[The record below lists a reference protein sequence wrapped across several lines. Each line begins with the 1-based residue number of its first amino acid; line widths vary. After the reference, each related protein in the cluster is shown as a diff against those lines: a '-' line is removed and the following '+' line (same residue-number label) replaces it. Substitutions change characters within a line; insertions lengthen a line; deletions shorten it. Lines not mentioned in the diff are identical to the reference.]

1 MPADAPREK
10 APRLVSVICRSTARP
25 QLAQALASVAA
36 QTWPALELVL
46 VDAAGAGPDAPAP
59 DCGAVPVR
67 RAGGGRPLS
76 RPEAANA
83 GLDAARGH
91 YLMFLDDDDWIAPE
105 HVANLAARLEEGQP
119 GVRAAYSSVR
129 KAGVDGELLDYV
141 FRSEYEPTLLMQGN
155 FIPIHAMLFDRGL
168 LGRGCRFDTAFDI
181 YEDWDFWLQLSR
193 HTRFEHV
200 DAVTAFYRQGA
211 AGSTATTILSMDPYD
226 NDGVLGRARGRLYDK
241 WLPRWS
247 GADVNRLISLMD
259 QSEEVEQL
267 DAQLKAHHKLAKE
280 LNARLR
286 DVSSTL
292 ASERKAHHKLAGE
305 LDARLRHAAARLA
318 EEREAHLKL
327 TGELK
332 SQIARQDGALRD
344 HGDHIARLEDTLD
357 GIYQS
362 FAWKVMGPMRRLAKR
377 LAPPEDGVEEEATD
391 ADRLKARHARLARR
405 RLTAFLA
412 EERHLEFPRCDRP
425 AVSVVVVLFNQA
437 HLSLTC
443 IESLLERADVPF
455 ELVVVD
461 NGSRDATRRL
471 LGRLRNARILRN
483 RRNLGFVRAVN
494 QAAAA
499 ATGECLLL
507 LNNDA
512 TLEAGCMSAA
522 LAALRSAADV
532 GAVGG
537 RILMLDGRLQEAG
550 CIVWRDGACLGYG
563 RGERPDAPEF
573 MFRRDVDYCSGAFL
587 MLRREL
593 FLELGGFDEA
603 FAPAYYEDSDFCLRL
618 GARGLRTVYEPRAAV
633 THFEFASSGGMGKA
647 VRLQERHRGLLL
659 ERHRDALDR
668 QPENDPANVLRARTA
683 NAFDNV
689 LVIDD
694 RVPTPSL
701 GAGYPRSALM
711 LNLMSEMELNVT
723 FYPLVFPECPW
734 DDAYAALAP
743 SIEVMLGRGRDGLR
757 GFLDERRGH
766 YRHIVVSRVEN
777 MAFAGGVI
785 AAEPSLIKGA
795 SLIYDAEAVVARR
808 EAMRLRLRG
817 EEIDERREREMIDA
831 ELRRARAADVTV
843 AVSEEEAG
851 LFRRAGVRDT
861 RVLGHAVAPAPTP
874 KAFEERAGMLFV
886 GALRDEESPNID
898 SLLWFAAHVLPLLRK
913 EIPGITLHVVGDRGA
928 PSLSLLEQDGIRF
941 AGRVETIREY
951 DDCRVFIAPTRFAAG
966 IPHKLHEAAARGLP
980 AVATPLLAGQLG
992 WRDGV
997 ELLTAEDADA
1007 FAAQCARLH
1016 RDGALWRA
1024 LRGRALEAV
1033 AADCSERTFR
1043 EGLEAL
1049 FRPGGAP
1056 APVRDGSSAGKG
1068 SAG

>member
-1 MPADAPREK
+1 MSADAPREQ
-10 APRLVSVICRSTARP
+10 APRLVSVICRSMARP
-25 QLAQALASVAA
+25 QLEQALASVAA

-46 VDAAGAGPDAPAP
+46 VDAAGRDAPAP

-83 GLDAARGH
+83 GLDAARGR
-91 YLMFLDDDDWIAPE
+91 YLMFLDDDDWIAPD
-105 HVANLAARLEEGQP
+105 HVANLAARLEEGRP
-119 GVRAAYSSVR
+119 GVRAAYSSAR
-129 KAGVDGELLDYV
+129 KADADGGLLEYV

-155 FIPIHAMLFDRGL
+155 FIPIHAVLFERGL
-168 LGRGCRFDTAFDI
+168 LERGCRFDTDFEI

-211 AGSTATTILSMDPYD
+211 AGSPASDGALDPYD
-226 NDGVLGRARGRLYDK
+226 NDGALGRARGRLYDK

-247 GADVNRLISLMD
+247 GAELNRLISLMD
-259 QSEEVEQL
+259 QSEEIEQL
-267 DAQLKAHHKLAKE
+267 DA
-280 LNARLR
+280 RLR
-286 DVSSTL
+286 DISSTL
-292 ASERKAHHKLAGE
+292 ASEREAHHELVGR
-305 LDARLRHAAARLA
+305 LDARLRRAAATLA
-318 EEREAHLKL
+318 GEREAHLKL
-327 TGELK
+327 VGELK
-332 SQIARQDGALRD
+332 ARLARQEAGLRD
-344 HGDHIARLEDTLD
+344 QGDHIARLEDTLD
-357 GIYQS
+357 GIYRS
-362 FAWKVMGPMRRLAKR
+362 FSWKAMGPARRLARR
-377 LAPPEDGVEEEATD
+377 LSPPEDGAAEATD
-391 ADRLKARHARLARR
+391 ADRLKARHARLAKR
-405 RLTAFLA
+405 RLAAFLA
-412 EERHLEFPRCDRP
+412 EERVLEFARRDRP

-437 HLSLTC
+437 HLSLAC
-443 IESLLERADVPF
+443 LESLLERADVPF
-455 ELVVVD
+455 ELIVVD

-499 ATGECLLL
+499 AAGEYLLL

-512 TLEAGCMSAA
+512 TLEPGCMSSA
-522 LAALRSAADV
+522 LAALRSADDI

-563 RGERPDAPEF
+563 RGERPDAPEY

-587 MLRREL
+587 MLRRER
-593 FLELGGFDEA
+593 FLRLGGFDEA

-633 THFEFASSGGMGKA
+633 THFEFASSGGMRKA
-647 VRLQERHRGLLL
+647 VRLQARHRGLLL
-659 ERHRDALDR
+659 ERHRGALDR
-668 QPENDPANVLRARTA
+668 RPENSPANVLRARTA
-683 NAFDNV
+683 NAFDNA

-711 LNLMSEMELNVT
+711 LNLMSAMELNVT

-734 DDAYAALAP
+734 DDARAALAP
-743 SIEVMLGRGRDGLR
+743 NIEVMLDRGRDGLR
-757 GFLDERRGH
+757 GFLDARRGH
-766 YRHIVVSRVEN
+766 YRHVVVSRAEN
-777 MAFAGGVI
+777 MAFVGGLI
-785 AAEPSLIKGA
+785 AAEPSLLEGA
-795 SLIYDAEAVVARR
+795 ALIYDAEAIAARR
-808 EAMRLRLRG
+808 EAMRRRLQG
-817 EEIDERREREMIDA
+817 EEVGERREREMIAA
-831 ELRRARAADVTV
+831 ELRLARAADITV

-851 LFRRAGVRDT
+851 LFRRAGAGDT
-861 RVLGHAVAPAPTP
+861 RVLGHAVAAAPTP
-874 KAFEERAGMLFV
+874 KAFEERRGMLFV
-886 GALRDEESPNID
+886 GALRDEDSPNVD
-898 SLLWFAAHVLPLLRK
+898 SLQWFAAHVLPLVRS
-913 EIPGITLHVVGDRGA
+913 EIPDMVLHVVGDRAA
-928 PSLSLLEQDGIRF
+928 PSLSLLDQDGIRF
-941 AGRVETIREY
+941 AGRVEDIGEY
-951 DDCRVFIAPTRFAAG
+951 DDCRVFVAPTRFAAG

-1007 FAAQCARLH
+1007 FAAQCVRLH

-1033 AADCSERTFR
+1033 AADCSERAFR
-1043 EGLEAL
+1043 EALEAL
-1049 FRPGGAP
+1049 FRSG
-1056 APVRDGSSAGKG
+1056 G
-1068 SAG
+1068 SADSGQSRQASRQRKRCTKPTGTRMQADSRTLR